1 MGGQGTGIL
10 ILHLSILILTSIQFF
25 SSQFT
30 ATPLLTSAKADGPY
44 INYVV
49 DKIPLAEEVLKIVYG
64 SNDQWGNSA
73 DGNGRTIVVEYR

>member
-1 MGGQGTGIL
+1 M
-10 ILHLSILILTSIQFF
+10 ILHLSFSFLTSIHIFF
-25 SSQFT
+25 SPLQFT